1 MTSMNGRWDDQFK
14 EGMGKR
20 CRDGGRGEGMQAR
33 LVVQPSAGRQSAT
46 TKETLKDKEIGG
58 TINPRFNQGLLL
70 WQVRAAHKR
79 V

>member
-1 MTSMNGRWDDQFK
+1 MADGMIKSKK
-14 EGMGKR
+14 EWGK
-20 CRDGGRGEGMQAR
+20 GAGVAGEEKASKQAR
-33 LVVQPSAGRQSAT
+33 MVVQPNAGRQSAT